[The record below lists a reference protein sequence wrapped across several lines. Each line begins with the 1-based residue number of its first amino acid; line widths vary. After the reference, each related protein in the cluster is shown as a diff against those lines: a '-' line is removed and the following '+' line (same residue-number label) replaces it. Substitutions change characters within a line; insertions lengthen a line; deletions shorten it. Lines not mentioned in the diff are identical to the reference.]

1 MRIGKLF
8 FLLLLNISTLFAT
21 LIDRSVV
28 KEGYYSI
35 KLGVFKKDE
44 SIENILSRFPES
56 DVVIVPYKNRNHVYI
71 TNFKTRKSAN
81 RFLRKKVRKIFKD
94 AYILKNRFKKRS
106 LKVSLPKVSDSPV
119 VSVCE
124 NNTTQPRQSIK
135 KDENRTIVKK
145 APVKITAP
153 EKTVQKIVKKPV
165 NDQNRTKMT
174 KKEETLTLHEA
185 IMISLNR
192 SRKILSQREK
202 VIQQKF
208 KVEEKRGAFKPNVTL
223 YSTAGYNYTHTRA
236 DDDTEDKYPAADAQ
250 LSITEN
256 LYAGGKHSAE
266 LKREEIKLL
275 SEAATFRDKVEEE
288 TLKIIEAYLDL
299 YYQEEAIKIER
310 ENMRNLEKILEI
322 VEIKAQNGAASQG
335 DLSNIKSKVQNAS
348 TALVKATS
356 RYENAR
362 SFYEYFL
369 GKANARKKPAE
380 GTFSFPTY
388 TRKTIFSIFEKKNA
402 KLLLNRYK
410 TEAQK
415 YDYQAKKAPFRPTVD
430 LIVTGKEKF
439 SKAQID
445 PFHDEK
451 ASVVLS
457 MNYNLYKGGQDR
469 AKMMQSKSKITQ
481 LDYQYQDILE
491 STRYNLKQIFEN
503 IQASDDTLVH
513 IQKEVESNKKSV
525 EAYWNAFKYATVD
538 MQTLLLAQRAL
549 NSSQQSLIKE
559 KKNYIL
565 GHFKLL
571 RETGELLEF
580 LKVESF
586 VDPEQM

>member
-1 MRIGKLF
+1 MRLKSVIIF
-8 FLLLLNISTLFAT
+8 VLLSISPLFAT
-21 LIDRSVV
+21 LIDRSDVI
-28 KEGYYSI
+28 ENDYSI
-35 KLGVFKKDE
+35 KVGVFKEQK
-44 SIENILSRFPES
+44 SIDNIVRKFPKS
-56 DVVIVPYKNRNHVYI
+56 DIVVIPYKNRNHLYI
-71 TNFKTRKSAN
+71 TNFKTRKAAQ
-81 RFLRKKVRKIFKD
+81 RFLNRYIQNAFRD
-94 AYILKNRFKKRS
+94 AYILQNRFKKHSR
-106 LKVSLPKVSDSPV
+106 KRVTEKAADTPV
-119 VSVCE
+119 VTLHES
-124 NNTTQPRQSIK
+124 NNTKPLF
-135 KDENRTIVKK
+135 
-145 APVKITAP
+145 
-153 EKTVQKIVKKPV
+153 VQKPVQNEDNATQQKPLKRKNV
-165 NDQNRTKMT
+165 IPKAVVHKHLAKDQNHFIAMH
-174 KKEETLTLHEA
+174 KEETLKLHEA
-185 IMISLNR
+185 IIIALNH

-202 VIQQKF
+202 VIQQKY
-208 KVEEKRGAFKPNVTL
+208 KVEEKRGAFKPNITL
-223 YSTAGYNYTHTRA
+223 YSTAGYNYVHTRS
-236 DDDTEDKYPAADAQ
+236 DEDSEDKYPAADAQ

-256 LYAGGKHSAE
+256 LYAGGKHDAE
-266 LKREEIKLL
+266 LEREKAKLL

-310 ENMRNLEKILEI
+310 ENMLSLKKILEI
-322 VEIKAQNGAASQG
+322 VEIKARNGAASQG
-335 DLSNIKSKVQNAS
+335 DLSNIRSKVENAS

-369 GKANARKKPAE
+369 GDAAKKKPAE
-380 GTFSFPTY
+380 GTFSFPQY
-388 TRKTIFSIFEKKNA
+388 NRKTIFRIFEYKNA
-402 KLLLNRYK
+402 KLVLNRYK

-415 YDYQAKKAPFRPTVD
+415 FDYLSRKAPFRPTVD

-439 SKAQID
+439 SKAVLD

-451 ASVVLS
+451 ASVSLS
-457 MNYNLYKGGQDR
+457 MNYNLYRGGQDK
-469 AKMMQSKSKITQ
+469 AKMMQSKSKIIQ

-559 KKNYIL
+559 KKNYVL

-580 LKVESF
+580 LKVDSF
-586 VDPEQM
+586 VDPSQM